1 MKLNGM
7 GRANMPDMRTCQG
20 KQGLGAFGFVVTS
33 FVKAERWMLAIDCYW
48 WKWHSFLRQ
57 IHLVSW
63 MGTGSFTSVLG
74 ACVLFLQCF
83 VGAWLAFS
91 CTHSGYRVVK
101 GIYIELS
108 YLFVLRPSSCTLE
121 IGVLMMCSWVCASGS
136 AANIMSFLPSIIY
149 LRLLYNSWT
158 ENAGRGDNWL
168 FSLRLRHVQSNLKPT
183 KWWQSRTSN
192 YRHAGCGIPIL
203 QIATSCSIINIMLH
217 STLWWR
223 DTRTHTCTQKQ
234 FRSLWQVNPV
244 SIFKEAAW
252 ERMERL
258 VQHQS
263 GRVIAIET

>member
-7 GRANMPDMRTCQG
+7 ERANMPDMRTCQG

-48 WKWHSFLRQ
+48 WKWYSFLRQ

-63 MGTGSFTSVLG
+63 MGRGSFASVLG

-91 CTHSGYRVVK
+91 CTHSGYRAVK
-101 GIYIELS
+101 GIYIELG

-183 KWWQSRTSN
+183 SWCVPGCAPAEVRLASCLSCHLSSISGSCTILGRKMPEGVTIDCFRSDWGMCSRT
-192 YRHAGCGIPIL
+192 
-203 QIATSCSIINIMLH
+203 
-217 STLWWR
+217 
-223 DTRTHTCTQKQ
+223 
-234 FRSLWQVNPV
+234 
-244 SIFKEAAW
+244 
-252 ERMERL
+252 
-258 VQHQS
+258 
-263 GRVIAIET
+263 

>member
-63 MGTGSFTSVLG
+63 MGRGSFTSVLG

-108 YLFVLRPSSCTLE
+108 YCLYSVQVPAHWKLECSWCVPGCAPAEVRLTSCLSCHLSSISGSCTILGRKMPE
-121 IGVLMMCSWVCASGS
+121 GVTIDCFRSDWGMCS
-136 AANIMSFLPSIIY
+136 
-149 LRLLYNSWT
+149 
-158 ENAGRGDNWL
+158 
-168 FSLRLRHVQSNLKPT
+168 
-183 KWWQSRTSN
+183 RT
-192 YRHAGCGIPIL
+192 
-203 QIATSCSIINIMLH
+203 
-217 STLWWR
+217 
-223 DTRTHTCTQKQ
+223 
-234 FRSLWQVNPV
+234 
-244 SIFKEAAW
+244 
-252 ERMERL
+252 
-258 VQHQS
+258 
-263 GRVIAIET
+263 